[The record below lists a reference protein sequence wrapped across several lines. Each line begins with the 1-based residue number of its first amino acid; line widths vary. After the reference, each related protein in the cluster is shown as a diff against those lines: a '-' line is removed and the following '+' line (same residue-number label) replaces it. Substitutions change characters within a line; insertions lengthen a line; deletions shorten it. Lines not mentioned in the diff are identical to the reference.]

1 MGENWM
7 KVTELARQLGVSDR
21 TIYKHLQKVEQDL
34 EGHIQRHGVKGTWLD
49 DTAQAAIKSR
59 VVPALPP
66 VVISDS
72 AVSVENERLRQ
83 KVEQLQDEV
92 ITLRKLDAEQ
102 REQLA
107 LATANQKLLQAAQHD
122 VEEKEKQLNAE
133 TQARQAAEQRA
144 LQAVS
149 EVEQLRQQL
158 TMERERKL
166 TWGEAWKRIRGKS

>member
-1 MGENWM
+1 
-7 KVTELARQLGVSDR
+7 
-21 TIYKHLQKVEQDL
+21 VEQDL